1 MKIRVLTA
9 ASRDLIRAKKFYE
22 QQDEHLGDY
31 FVDSLS
37 ADIDSLLIY
46 AGTQRKVRDYFCMLS
61 KRFPYAIYYRVESNE
76 IRIYRVLDCRQN
88 PSKTIKALP
97 DPT

>member
-31 FVDSLS
+31 FVVSLS
-37 ADIDSLLIY
+37 SDIDSLVIY
-46 AGTQRKVRDYFCMLS
+46 AGTQTQIRSYFCMLS
-61 KRFPYAIYYRVESNE
+61 KRFPNAIYYPVDSNE
-76 IRIYRVLDCRQN
+76 IRIYRVLECRQ
-88 PSKTIKALP
+88 K
-97 DPT
+97 

>member
-9 ASRDLIRAKKFYE
+9 ASRDLIHAKKFYE
-22 QQDEHLGDY
+22 RQDENLGDY

-37 ADIDSLLIY
+37 SDIDSLLIY
-46 AGTQRKVRDYFCMLS
+46 AGTQRKICGYFCMLS

-76 IRIYRVLDCRQN
+76 IRIYRVLDCRQH
-88 PSKTIKALP
+88 PAKTIKALSE
-97 DPT
+97 